1 MANRYC
7 LVQIPFTGTVV
18 LEIEID
24 EASTPTEQTA
34 AGVALLMGTIKPAI
48 DAVLSATSLG
58 PVERFEWNPADGGY
72 VAILG
77 SKVPVVP

>member
-24 EASTPTEQTA
+24 EASTPSQQTT
-34 AGVALLMGTIKPAI
+34 AGVELLTTAIKPAI
-48 DAVLSATSLG
+48 DAILAGTSLG
-58 PVERFEWNPADGGY
+58 PVERFEWQPADGGY
-72 VAILG
+72 TSILG
-77 SKVPVVP
+77 SKVPTP